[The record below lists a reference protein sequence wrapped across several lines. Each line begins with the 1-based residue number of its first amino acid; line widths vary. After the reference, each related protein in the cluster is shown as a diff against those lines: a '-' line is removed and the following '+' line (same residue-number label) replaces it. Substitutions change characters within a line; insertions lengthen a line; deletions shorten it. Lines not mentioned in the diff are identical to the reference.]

1 MTKPLLP
8 TSIFNLAKNDYDTP
22 RIILGQPDALLDTVN
37 NHYPDLFSI
46 YKRLRKLDWDEL
58 EFDFSS
64 CLTDFE
70 TCDKSTYDMM
80 FKTLIWQWEADSI
93 AARKFISIIAS
104 FVTDSRVWGGE
115 NRISEN
121 ECVTPDHEVLT
132 PKGWKRID
140 QVTVMDTVAQWDYNT
155 KAITWVKPT
164 EVIQK
169 HHKGVMYKFTDKKNN
184 LSQVVTPNHRMPVL
198 YPYASTKGTKE
209 YLEAKDVYYNNG
221 NAIPVSGFIR
231 GPLDGMSAREK
242 LFVAVQADG
251 SISCDRYTGERTGTI
266 PYKFAF
272 KKQRKIDRLWQ
283 LTGEAGWEMVEYN
296 TQRAEENGV
305 RHFIVHVPVEQYN
318 WDAKSFDWFDLDTI
332 GHAWAEDF
340 VRELGFWDGCFLR
353 GNTRYINSDKACID
367 KAVAVGYLAGFLGH
381 VTVIPAREN
390 VVMPTGKLSNTK
402 ENYQVYFTP
411 RTYLTGKQIIKQE
424 IPYDGLVY
432 CISVPSTYFMV
443 RHEGKISITGNC
455 VHGYTYSEIV
465 RNSFTNPNEIMDE
478 VAKVTEAHERMK
490 VVSWVLDEAHTAANE
505 YNLGIRKNDQDLH
518 DIAYLFFNAVYM
530 FERIQFMASFA
541 VTFAICKTGLF
552 QPIGH
557 AVKKIAQDE
566 FEIHAQYR
574 QGIIRHTLKT
584 REGLKSYEN
593 TKAKVV
599 ELFIEVIK
607 SEIEWIDYL
616 FSEGRSLAGVN
627 EKKLFDWVL
636 FNANAV
642 KVFLGITDEEL
653 ADYATEYEAFTGE
666 ALVFPTVNPLPYMEE
681 YMDIS
686 ASQGSPQEEKSKSDY
701 QVNLMDS
708 RGEEEIFDF

>member
-1 MTKPLLP
+1 MTKSLLP
-8 TSIFNLAKNDYDTP
+8 TNIFNLEKDDYEVP
-22 RIILGQPDALLDTVN
+22 KVFLGQPDGLLDTVN
-37 NHYPDLFSI
+37 SHFPDLFSI

-104 FVTDSRVWGGE
+104 FVTDSRVWMGE

-121 ECVTPDHEVLT
+121 ECYTPDHEVLMADGTWKWIDEVKVGDEVKQWNPETLKIETVKVEGIIAKWYKGDIYHFTSNNSDT
-132 PKGWKRID
+132 PVN
-140 QVTVMDTVAQWDYNT
+140 QLVTA
-155 KAITWVKPT
+155 
-164 EVIQK
+164 
-169 HHKGVMYKFTDKKNN
+169 
-184 LSQVVTPNHRMPVL
+184 NHRMPVMIENNTTVDQL
-198 YPYASTKGTKE
+198 
-209 YLEAKDVYYNNG
+209 AKDVTYNEHNSFPIWNGEVTESVKGSYINVTKHPYNNTVHC
-221 NAIPVSGFIR
+221 ITVPS
-231 GPLDGMSAREK
+231 S
-242 LFVAVQADG
+242 
-251 SISCDRYTGERTGTI
+251 Y
-266 PYKFAF
+266 
-272 KKQRKIDRLWQ
+272 
-283 LTGEAGWEMVEYN
+283 
-296 TQRAEENGV
+296 
-305 RHFIVHVPVEQYN
+305 FIV
-318 WDAKSFDWFDLDTI
+318 
-332 GHAWAEDF
+332 
-340 VRELGFWDGCFLR
+340 RRDGI
-353 GNTRYINSDKACID
+353 TS
-367 KAVAVGYLAGFLGH
+367 VG
-381 VTVIPAREN
+381 
-390 VVMPTGKLSNTK
+390 
-402 ENYQVYFTP
+402 
-411 RTYLTGKQIIKQE
+411 
-424 IPYDGLVY
+424 
-432 CISVPSTYFMV
+432 
-443 RHEGKISITGNC
+443 GNC
-455 VHGYTYSEIV
+455 VHAATYSEIV

-490 VVSWVLDEAHTAANE
+490 VVSWVLDEAYTAANE

-518 DIAYLFFNAVYM
+518 DIAYLLFNAVYM

-616 FSEGRSLAGVN
+616 FSEGRSLAGIN

-653 ADYATEYEAFTGE
+653 SDYALEYENFTGE